1 MWQKKREEEKQLK
14 TFDYQNKK
22 KKEQLETDIEIGQVD
37 TDLREC
43 DEEYFKV
50 NLNIN
55 SLEEKI
61 KGQNSYFSVST
72 ETSRE
77 VALTN
82 VGDTVSIKFIKVGDG
97 EYIITNS
104 FENLTLE
111 Q

>member
-1 MWQKKREEEKQLK
+1 MVV
-14 TFDYQNKK
+14 
-22 KKEQLETDIEIGQVD
+22 KEGSSIYDI
-37 TDLREC
+37 
-43 DEEYFKV
+43 
-50 NLNIN
+50 
-55 SLEEKI
+55 KI